1 MKLVIDTNTLVS
13 GTLWSGL
20 PSRLLEALE
29 KKQATLVLSA
39 DLLAE
44 FADVVGQS
52 VCRSC
57 FWIFGATKLWNADA
71 IKAERVIDR
80 VGVCKQSVAGDQG
93 DGLQGLPGCEVC
105 RKLDGG
111 LRNAKCSE
119 PELESAV
126 GKALCGVGNDRGG
139 TDQSERVG
147 CDAAGGLAPGM
158 QERTRRKTVL
168 PKTLMALA

>member
-1 MKLVIDTNTLVS
+1 M
-13 GTLWSGL
+13 
-20 PSRLLEALE
+20 
-29 KKQATLVLSA
+29 
-39 DLLAE
+39 
-44 FADVVGQS
+44 FA
-52 VCRSC
+52 R
-57 FWIFGATKLWNADA
+57 LWNADA

-126 GKALCGVGNDRGG
+126 GKALCGVGNDHGG
-139 TDQSERVG
+139 TDQSERIG
-147 CDAAGGLAPGM
+147 CDAAGGLASSM
-158 QERTRRKTVL
+158 QERTSRIHRVAKNADGFSIKFAIRIPGRERTGIDIERGQSM
-168 PKTLMALA
+168 TSLACHRAKIASDKNQIG